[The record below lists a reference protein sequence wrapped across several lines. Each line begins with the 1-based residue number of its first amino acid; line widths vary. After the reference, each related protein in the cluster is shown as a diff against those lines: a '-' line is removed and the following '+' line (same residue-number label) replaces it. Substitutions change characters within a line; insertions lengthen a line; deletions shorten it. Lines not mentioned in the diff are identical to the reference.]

1 MSSFSYCCAI
11 LAGGALSL
19 CASIVAWYIVLGEV
33 EAMDREMRLYSDREK
48 SEDSLSEIPV
58 PFSGI
63 KTRGRN
69 LC

>member
-33 EAMDREMRLYSDREK
+33 EAMDREMRFHSEREGA
-48 SEDSLSEIPV
+48 EDLLSGIPV
-58 PFSGI
+58 PFSEI